1 MLLLF
6 LPQFINSLFDLSN
19 ILEGVG
25 VPSFLDNNNS
35 SQNLTDI
42 ESRIN
47 AGFTIYTKNE
57 TANTLRI
64 NREFYLCSVEIKTS
78 TFKNNYAF
86 GAVTGGPCGGAV
98 YGYRSSF
105 HIIGSNFSNN
115 QAIDGGAI
123 SFTEC
128 NALLQLLQENNNQA
142 RNKFSSNTAFCS
154 GGAIFFEGQAKNHFD
169 NNLQI
174 WDSNFSNNTAYQ
186 TGGAIHATIESQ
198 VSIIN
203 SKFDQN
209 RAGDNGGAIYTINSD
224 LYLFD
229 SCIVANRAGK
239 NEYNSTDQYSSD
251 SDKLY
256 RMEEQL
262 TRKFLCRGCGGVA
275 FIVIDL
281 QYNLLQL
288 SQDTNYSKSFYSQQ
302 CTYYN
307 NHMYRGILQQSY
319 NYNLS
324 ELTNITGYNIMVQN
338 EYNKT
343 IKFQTYSDYF
353 KGNFQSSTIRIGDVE
368 LYYYSHQPSQIAN
381 CSTNE
386 TLSIQTTN
394 ISQAK
399 STNKSGDS
407 ISKVATPTN
416 YTYVATPITR
426 LPKATTQ
433 SPKTYPTTTHYT
445 TISRPPSAFPRTP
458 VSTPFST
465 MFTTP
470 HSTPHSTPFSTAF
483 STAHKTPFITVFS
496 TPHSTPLSTAHSTP
510 HSTAHS
516 TPHSTAHST
525 PHSTAHST
533 PHSTPHSTAHS
544 TAHST
549 PNSTPNST
557 PHSTGH
563 STPHSTPHSTA
574 YFTPL
579 STPYIPPIVKSK
591 PTDVTGESSGY
602 TKSLTEVQYQYHTNS
617 TTETSIAVGNEIN
630 KTETNITTIAYAN
643 TSVLTWVITSG
654 VETTSTVTWTYIQS
668 NTTTLTVSTTLVEK
682 NTSIKAS
689 EGNEED
695 NTSTLSLV
703 ETKTI
708 VTTYTMTLVMTETN
722 IIIPLDDS
730 TVGSN
735 VKSGTIILIAVLCLV
750 AVFCLAIIGLFL
762 YRKSHN
768 KSSESESSINDDS
781 DLFNDETRQQQTIV
795 TFNADDD
802 NTMLSTFN
810 MGTDN
815 IEDNEESLND
825 DDEMFLN
832 AEF

>member
-47 AGFTIYTKNE
+47 AGFTIDSKNE
-57 TANTLRI
+57 TVNTLRI
-64 NREFYLCSVEIKTS
+64 NREFYLCSVEIKNS

-142 RNKFSSNTAFCS
+142 RNKFSSNIAFCS

-239 NEYNSTDQYSSD
+239 NEYNSTDQYSSH
-251 SDKLY
+251 SGEQNKTDKLY
-256 RMEEQL
+256 HMEEQL

-281 QYNLLQL
+281 HYNLLQL
-288 SQDTNYSKSFYSQQ
+288 SQDKNYSKSFYSQQ
-302 CTYYN
+302 CTYYQ

-324 ELTNITGYNIMVQN
+324 KLTNITGYDIMVQN

-368 LYYYSHQPSQIAN
+368 LYYYSHQHSPIAN

-386 TLSIQTTN
+386 ALSTQTTN
-394 ISQAK
+394 ISQAN
-399 STNKSGDS
+399 STNKSRDVTG
-407 ISKVATPTN
+407 KVATPTEYTYVATPTE

-470 HSTPHSTPFSTAF
+470 HSTRHSTPF

-496 TPHSTPLSTAHSTP
+496 TPHSTP
-510 HSTAHS
+510 
-516 TPHSTAHST
+516 
-525 PHSTAHST
+525 
-533 PHSTPHSTAHS
+533 HSTAHS
-544 TAHST
+544 TAS
-549 PNSTPNST
+549 
-557 PHSTGH
+557 
-563 STPHSTPHSTA
+563 
-574 YFTPL
+574 FTPL
-579 STPYIPPIVKSK
+579 STPYIPPIDISK

-602 TKSLTEVQYQYHTNS
+602 TKSLTEVQYQYHTDYLTNIS
-617 TTETSIAVGNEIN
+617 TDVGNKIN
-630 KTETNITTIAYAN
+630 NTETNITTIAYAN

-654 VETTSTVTWTYIQS
+654 VETTSTVTWTYIES